1 MIKENRE
8 EDMSCRQEVDI
19 LDRGLEKAL
28 ERCYFKGLK
37 DVALWMWSVKHRKS
51 FQVEGT
57 VVGRTE
63 REHVRC
69 L

>member
-1 MIKENRE
+1 MIKESRE

-19 LDRGLEKAL
+19 LDRDLEKGLE
-28 ERCYFKGLK
+28 CSYFTEVKYI
-37 DVALWMWSVKHRKS
+37 VLWMWRVKHGKA

-63 REHVRC
+63 RECARC